1 MYISIRKS
9 RLQNHEYYQR
19 WKEELNNNKGTQS
32 LKIHSNPKE
41 GHLLNIKN
49 PLKKKQLLELKGKI
63 ATSTTLTE
71 TFNTLLPVVD

>member
-9 RLQNHEYYQR
+9 RLQNHEYYQG

-32 LKIHSNPKE
+32 LKRHSNPKE

-49 PLKKKQLLELKGKI
+49 PLKKKK
-63 ATSTTLTE
+63 TVRTE
-71 TFNTLLPVVD
+71 R